1 LKTRAL
7 ICYLLITIILIS
19 GLEVYLSLFLKR
31 YYISRLKE
39 ELFIQAELVKDLLP
53 EKKELDTF
61 CKRYKEITGARIT
74 VIDPAGRVLG
84 DSEQSALKMENH
96 LDRPEIKEA
105 MFSGRGSSVR
115 FSNTIKKDFLYV
127 ALLYKGLFIRLS
139 RPLDTVNS
147 EISRIRM
154 PVMLSTLLALILVV
168 LIWSY
173 QSKRLRREIGEIIE
187 FADKVAAG
195 NSGSL
200 FIENEGELSRLGA
213 RISYMAGEL
222 QKRLEEA
229 KREKQTVEGVL
240 KNMKEGLLIVDEKG
254 SVLLMNESLR
264 KLLGVTTVKEGMT
277 AAELLRNAEIIS
289 LIEES
294 RQLNDTISR
303 EISLPAV
310 SGRDELYL
318 SVTASPVELSTVTFA
333 TKENRRGIIITFYD
347 ITRLKRLEQVRRDF
361 VANVAH
367 EIKTPITAIKGFAE
381 TLLDGAINDRESAI
395 RFLEIIKKHSER
407 LNSLVS
413 DLLTLSAIEQGEIK
427 LEMAEVN
434 ISELIDSLFA
444 LIEKKAQAK
453 GLYLKKIIPEE
464 VPLIR
469 ADRDRL
475 FQILLNLLD
484 NAIKFTDTGGVT
496 AGVEKAGDKIVLYV
510 EDTGCGIEKK
520 HLSRLGERF
529 YRVDRSRSRELGG
542 TGLGLAIVKHLVKAH
557 GWEMDIESTPNV
569 GTKVKI
575 GIRLQ
580 PALSDRTNESL

>member
-39 ELFIQAELVKDLLP
+39 ELFIQAELVKDLLS

-154 PVMLSTLLALILVV
+154 PAMLSTLLALILVV

-264 KLLGVTTVKEGMT
+264 KLLGVTSVKEGMT
-277 AAELLRNAEIIS
+277 AAEILRNAEIIS

-303 EISLPAV
+303 
-310 SGRDELYL
+310 
-318 SVTASPVELSTVTFA
+318 
-333 TKENRRGIIITFYD
+333 
-347 ITRLKRLEQVRRDF
+347 
-361 VANVAH
+361 
-367 EIKTPITAIKGFAE
+367 
-381 TLLDGAINDRESAI
+381 
-395 RFLEIIKKHSER
+395 RFPCQQS
-407 LNSLVS
+407 
-413 DLLTLSAIEQGEIK
+413 
-427 LEMAEVN
+427 
-434 ISELIDSLFA
+434 
-444 LIEKKAQAK
+444 
-453 GLYLKKIIPEE
+453 
-464 VPLIR
+464 R
-469 ADRDRL
+469 AGMSYIY
-475 FQILLNLLD
+475 Q
-484 NAIKFTDTGGVT
+484 
-496 AGVEKAGDKIVLYV
+496 
-510 EDTGCGIEKK
+510 
-520 HLSRLGERF
+520 
-529 YRVDRSRSRELGG
+529 
-542 TGLGLAIVKHLVKAH
+542 
-557 GWEMDIESTPNV
+557 
-569 GTKVKI
+569 
-575 GIRLQ
+575 
-580 PALSDRTNESL
+580 